1 MIPGILASQR
11 PVTVVAPGS
20 GAFLV
25 GETGTSE
32 SFSGSPTLSV
42 PAGTQIG
49 DTLVAILRCRGD
61 RSFTIPTGWTSRI
74 DIYIG
79 TYDNTRLYVATK
91 VYSGDATETFTQS
104 TSAACAAS
112 LMAVRGSFIAIDHG
126 GGPKISLTANASD
139 FLIAVGTSNQ
149 FEPSAS
155 ITWTNPFVAVNRY
168 AFLSGPYFYFGLA
181 TASCQVVASG
191 TLNCTYS
198 WTPFNIESNYS
209 CVMTFR

>member
-11 PVTVVAPGS
+11 PFTVLPPAAP
-20 GAFLV
+20 AFLV

-49 DTLVAILRCRGD
+49 DTLVAILRCRAD
-61 RSFTIPTGWTSRI
+61 RSFTIPAGWTSRI
-74 DIYIG
+74 NIILG
-79 TYDNTRLYVATK
+79 VGDNTRLYVATK

-104 TSAACAAS
+104 TSAACSAS

-126 GGPKISLTANASD
+126 GGPTISLTANASD
-139 FLIAVGTSNQ
+139 FLIAVGTNNSV
-149 FEPSAS
+149 ESSVP
-155 ITWTNPFVAVNRY
+155 ITWTSPFVAVNRY
-168 AFLSGPYFYFGLA
+168 GFLSGSTLFFGLA

-209 CVMTFR
+209 CVITFR